1 LGRRGFLYK
10 EILVGVISRLD
21 AVNHMLLMAGE
32 SLVSDLENNSG
43 MDTEVAEFILDQ
55 FVQDFQIRGIA
66 NNSFLRKENLSTE
79 GRLRLPAN
87 TISAELTSYHTNDK
101 GWKITGLVKGTPDK
115 YLFNVTDQTYDWD
128 SGEDYYIEIIH
139 TIAWDDMDT
148 AVQRGI
154 LSGAARQYQMVT
166 QGDGDAD
173 VYLQGLEALYITSA
187 KASVLDDK
195 RRNIF
200 NSGTPKLKGI
210 LNRRLGTNDPA
221 RFRFWRTVGD

>member
-1 LGRRGFLYK
+1 M
-10 EILVGVISRLD
+10 GVISRLD

>member
-1 LGRRGFLYK
+1 M
-10 EILVGVISRLD
+10 GVISRLD

-55 FVQDFQIRGIA
+55 FIQDFQIRGIA
-66 NNSFLRKENLSTE
+66 NNSFLRKENLSTK
-79 GRLRLPAN
+79 GRITLPAN
-87 TISAELTSYHTNDK
+87 TISAELTSYHTNSK
-101 GWKITGLVKGTPDK
+101 GWKIVGLAKGTPDK
-115 YLFNVTDQTYDWD
+115 YLFNVTDQTYEWD
-128 SGEDYYIEIIH
+128 TGKDYYIEIIH
-139 TIAWDDMDT
+139 TITWDDMDT
-148 AVQRGI
+148 SVQRGV

-173 VYLQGLEALYITSA
+173 VYLQGLEALYITGA
-187 KASVLDDK
+187 KASILDDK

-200 NSGTPKLKGI
+200 DSGTTKLQNI